1 MGLFLNQ
8 QDKRSELQER
18 IAADLRE
25 KAMRTS
31 KTEDSDWDVAK
42 DAAYLEG
49 TKETTSLGWA
59 WIVIT
64 ILALGVIISFIILGT
79 N

>member
-25 KAMRTS
+25 KALRNS
-31 KTEDSDWDVAK
+31 KDEKPEWDGSK
-42 DAAYLEG
+42 DIRYLEG

-59 WIVIT
+59 WILIVLIALGIVIT
-64 ILALGVIISFIILGT
+64 FIVMGM
-79 N
+79 

>member
-42 DAAYLEG
+42 DAAYLED

>member
-42 DAAYLEG
+42 DAAYLED

-59 WIVIT
+59 WIVII

>member
-42 DAAYLEG
+42 DAAYLED

-59 WIVIT
+59 WIVII
-64 ILALGVIISFIILGT
+64 ILALGMIIGFIILGT